1 MPNYEYKC
9 TREGTTFELW
19 QEVGSGAPPCPT
31 CGAPTQKVFRP
42 IRTIFK
48 GSGFYLT
55 DTRAEAGVG
64 KSEEAPKADDKPSAE
79 SATETPAATDAQPAP
94 KPDAGAGAA
103 TGS

>member
-19 QEVGSGAPPCPT
+19 QEVGADAPPCPT
-31 CGAPTQKVFRP
+31 CGAPSKKVFRP
-42 IRTIFK
+42 VRTIFK

-64 KSEEAPKADDKPSAE
+64 KSDDAPPPETPAPKPETPAST
-79 SATETPAATDAQPAP
+79 TETPAASETKTEAP
-94 KPDAGAGAA
+94 KPA
-103 TGS
+103 